1 MKSAPAKFLG
11 SSLVALSVVAAA
23 VGFVQIRQTQS
34 TFRAMATVH
43 VLPGI
48 ETGSPVGTEVKA
60 VLQTEADMI
69 RSEFILKSV
78 IEKLD
83 LNNVWGKRYA
93 DGQKLK
99 TTESC
104 EIANKGLNIAAVPD
118 SALIQIEFTR
128 EDADE
133 AVAFV
138 NAVAQAYCDYRVDR
152 RRRIAETTASNL
164 VELCREPL
172 EKLNAART
180 KFESAQNALAA
191 DIRANPP
198 PVPTGE
204 NKTLNA
210 AQSRR
215 NQASISVMSGTT
227 QLATATKSATPDAEL
242 IARLK
247 ADLAGFQAALAAAE
261 SAVNTESQRV
271 EALKVYW
278 RAKDEVENAERI
290 FAPFKKVA
298 DEAAAANSSNDKS
311 LPSIQTRAERA
322 VAVESNNPSRGVE
335 YFTVAGVLLF
345 VGAGKLWNSRKPAG
359 IANQKVA

>member
-11 SSLVALSVVAAA
+11 SFLVALAVGAAA
-23 VGFVQIRQTQS
+23 IGFVQVRQTQV
-34 TFRAMATVH
+34 THRATATVH

-48 ETGSPVGTEVKA
+48 EAGSPVGTEVEA
-60 VLQTEADMI
+60 VLQTEAGII

-78 IEKLD
+78 IEKFD

-104 EIANKGLNIAAVPD
+104 EIATKGLNVVAVPD

-133 AVAFV
+133 SVTLA

-164 VELCREPL
+164 VAFCKEPL

-180 KFESAQNALAA
+180 NLEAAQNALAA
-191 DIRANPP
+191 DIRATPP

-204 NKTLNA
+204 NKALNA

-215 NQASISVMSGTT
+215 NQASIGVMSRST

-247 ADLAGFQAALAAAE
+247 SDLAGFQAELVAAE
-261 SAVNTESQRV
+261 SAVKAESQQV
-271 EALKVYW
+271 EALKTYW
-278 RAKDEVENAERI
+278 RAKENVENAERI

-298 DEAAAANSSNDKS
+298 DEALVANSSADKS
-311 LPSIQTRAERA
+311 LATIASRAEHA
-322 VAVESNNPSRGVE
+322 ATVESNDLSRGAV
-335 YFTVAGVLLF
+335 YFGIAGVLLF
-345 VGAGKLWNSRKPAG
+345 VGVIQLSAGRKSTSV
-359 IANQKVA
+359 ANQKGA